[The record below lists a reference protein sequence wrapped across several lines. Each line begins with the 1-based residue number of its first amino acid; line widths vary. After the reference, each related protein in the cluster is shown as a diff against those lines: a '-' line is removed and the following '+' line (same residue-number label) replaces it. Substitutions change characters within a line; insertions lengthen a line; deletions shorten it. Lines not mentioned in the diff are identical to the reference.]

1 MAAAAE
7 KEIKLPPQ
15 HGIPGRYA
23 AALYMAAVKGG
34 TLSKVEQELGQVASL
49 MGESKEFS
57 SFVSDPSVPRHAK
70 IDGLNSV
77 LTKMGATDITKN
89 FIGGWVGGWV
99 PAVGSVGDV
108 GWGGIA
114 RWAALR
120 GLLGGGAGPWAER
133 GTAGGRVGPTGG
145 ADSVPPPC
153 ASPVNPSPPPPTP
166 PPQGC

>member
-89 FIGGWVGGWV
+89 FIGGCVGGQRR
-99 PAVGSVGDV
+99 S
-108 GWGGIA
+108 
-114 RWAALR
+114 
-120 GLLGGGAGPWAER
+120 
-133 GTAGGRVGPTGG
+133 GTAG
-145 ADSVPPPC
+145 
-153 ASPVNPSPPPPTP
+153 
-166 PPQGC
+166 QWQ